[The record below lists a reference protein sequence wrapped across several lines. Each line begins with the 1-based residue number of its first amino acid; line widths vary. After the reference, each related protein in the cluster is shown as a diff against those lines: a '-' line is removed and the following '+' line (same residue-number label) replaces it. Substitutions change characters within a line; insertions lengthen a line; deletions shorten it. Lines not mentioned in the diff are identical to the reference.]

1 MKIKSSHT
9 CLTIILEDGR
19 KFSLDFED
27 NFYLSS
33 NELSDE
39 ELTIAML
46 ATFHNNITCG
56 EIKHQV
62 FPLHFSYFGKTIDS
76 ELKDGRINVLSNVEI
91 TEDVKRAVS
100 ALSAG
105 IVYASLDAALKPL
118 SPGLEGALAFK
129 NGFSI
134 HTNPYRNKDF
144 AESDQWLAG
153 WNLAASF
160 KPSSKIS
167 GINV

>member
-1 MKIKSSHT
+1 MKIKCPHT
-9 CLTIILEDGR
+9 CLSIMVEDGR
-19 KFSLDFED
+19 KFSLDFNGD
-27 NFYLSS
+27 FYLSS
-33 NELSDE
+33 NDLSEE
-39 ELTIAML
+39 ELIIATL
-46 ATFHNNITCG
+46 ATCHNNILYT
-56 EIKHQV
+56 EIKHQF
-62 FPLHFSYFGKTIDS
+62 FPLRFNYFGKTIWS
-76 ELKDGRINVLSNVEI
+76 ELKGDKINVLSNVEI

-105 IVYASLDAALKPL
+105 IVYASLDTALKPP

-129 NGFSI
+129 NDISI

-167 GINV
+167 GIKV